1 MVKKQ
6 NSTNR
11 PSFFRWVGEHIK
23 VWKEVRTSD
32 IYFKLH
38 ENMVEG
44 DGHPVLVIPGFMA
57 SDLSTNR
64 LRQFIEKI
72 GYTPYSWD
80 LGRNY
85 GDVKYANALLE
96 KIEKL
101 ADKHGTEVSLIGWS
115 LGGIYARQ
123 LAKKKPELV
132 RQVITLAAPFANINE
147 RNNATWLYNLL
158 NDSKKISPEDE
169 MWLEDM
175 SSPTPVPA
183 TSLYSK
189 QDGVLSWK
197 ACMEI
202 EEDKLHQNIEV
213 GGTHLGLGYN
223 SKVWEIIENRLQYRE
238 ENWERLKFID

>member
-11 PSFFRWVGEHIK
+11 PPFLRWVGEHIR
-23 VWKEVRTSD
+23 VWKEVRISN
-32 IYFKLH
+32 IYLKLH
-38 ENMVEG
+38 ENSFEG

-64 LRQFIEKI
+64 LRQFIKKI

-85 GDVKYANALLE
+85 GSVKLADILLA

-101 ADKHGTEVSLIGWS
+101 ADEKGEKISLIGWS

-123 LAKKKPELV
+123 LAKRKPELI
-132 RQVITLAAPFANINE
+132 RQVITLAAPFANIEE
-147 RNNATWLYNLL
+147 RNNATWLYELF
-158 NDSKKISPEDE
+158 NDRNKLSPEE
-169 MWLEDM
+169 EEWLEDM

-197 ACMEI
+197 ACMELQ
-202 EEDKLHQNIEV
+202 EDELHQNIEV
-213 GGTHLGLGYN
+213 GGTHLGMGYN
-223 SKVWEIIENRLQYRE
+223 TKVWEIIENRLQYSE
-238 ENWERLKFID
+238 GNWERLEIK